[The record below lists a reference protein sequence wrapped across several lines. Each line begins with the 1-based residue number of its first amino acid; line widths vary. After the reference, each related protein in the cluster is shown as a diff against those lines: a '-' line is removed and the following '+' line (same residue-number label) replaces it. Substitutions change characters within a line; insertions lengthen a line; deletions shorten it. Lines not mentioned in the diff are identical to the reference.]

1 MAKAYLVDTSRCIAC
16 KACQVACKQWNGLP
30 PEKIDKV
37 ESPQNP
43 PDLSAITWTL
53 VRMKEASSNGK
64 VRLLFFKDQC
74 RHCID
79 PPCQM
84 SAVIP
89 GSIYKDEET
98 GAVIYTK
105 RTRYENFED
114 IMCPY
119 DIPRQDPNTGR
130 LFKCTMCIDRVKNNM
145 LPACV
150 QACPTGAM
158 QFGDREEILEMA
170 HKRLE
175 KVKTVHK
182 NASLV
187 DEDEV
192 STIYLLMEKEEL
204 YGMITK
210 PRGRTVF
217 A

>member
-30 PEKIDKV
+30 AEKIDKV

-53 VRMKEASSNGK
+53 VRMKEAFNNGK

-84 SAVIP
+84 SAIIP

-98 GAVIYTK
+98 GAVIYAK
-105 RTRYENFED
+105 RTKYENFED

-119 DIPRQDPNTGR
+119 DIPREDPKTGR

-158 QFGDREEILEMA
+158 QFGDREEILKMA

-192 STIYLLMEKEEL
+192 STIYLLTEKEEL
-204 YGMITK
+204 YGMTTNLK
-210 PRGRTVF
+210 GRTVF

>member
-1 MAKAYLVDTSRCIAC
+1 MAKAYLVDTSRCMAC

-53 VRMKEASSNGK
+53 VRMKEAVSSGK

-89 GSIYKDEET
+89 GSIYRDEET
-98 GAVIYTK
+98 GAVIHTK
-105 RTRYENFED
+105 RTRYEDLED

-119 DIPRQDPNTGR
+119 DIPREDPKTGR
-130 LFKCTMCIDRVKNNM
+130 LFKCTMCIDRVKNDM

-158 QFGDREEILEMA
+158 QFGDREEILKMA
-170 HKRLE
+170 RERLD
-175 KVKTVHK
+175 KVKAIHK

-187 DEDEV
+187 DADEV
-192 STIYLLMEKEEL
+192 STIYLLIEEAEL
-204 YGMITK
+204 YGMIRNSMGK
-210 PRGRTVF
+210 TVF